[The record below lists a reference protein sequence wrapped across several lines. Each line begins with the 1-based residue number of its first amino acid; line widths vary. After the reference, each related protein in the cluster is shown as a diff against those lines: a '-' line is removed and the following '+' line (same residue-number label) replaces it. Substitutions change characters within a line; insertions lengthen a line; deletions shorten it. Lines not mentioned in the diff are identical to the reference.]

1 MPISINLLAEAQA
14 AEEQRRRDPVKRT
27 IWVAGFAVS
36 LILLWSLSLQFRI
49 INSNSDLKKQQDQW
63 SAEEKKAGA
72 TTEYLKRTA
81 AIEQKLAALQ
91 RLSTNRFYY
100 GSTLNALQQT
110 VVDNIQAVRVKTEQ
124 SYANVEAVPA
134 KVAAGKTVPGK
145 PAASVEK
152 VTLIVEAKDL
162 NPSDLNY
169 NKYKEALTKF
179 PYFQTNLLKA
189 DALRLTALSK
199 PTADPGDSS
208 RSYVM
213 FTLEMQYPEISRN
226 E

>member
-1 MPISINLLAEAQA
+1 MPVSINLLAEAQA

-36 LILLWSLSLQFRI
+36 LVLLWSLSLQLRI
-49 INSNSDLKKQQDQW
+49 IRSNSELKKQQGQW
-63 SAEEKKAGA
+63 SAEEKKAGV
-72 TTEYLKRTA
+72 TTEHLKRTA

-110 VVDNIQAVRVKTEQ
+110 VVDNIQAVRVKSEQ

-134 KVAAGKTVPGK
+134 KTAAGKTVPGK

-179 PYFQTNLLKA
+179 PYFQTNLLNA

-199 PTADPGDSS
+199 PAADPGDPS